1 MATSA
6 PLAPVPD
13 AGLGTRDRV
22 LDAVRAIALVVVVM
36 GHSLQWDTSTG
47 SPTAVL
53 EQRDAD
59 VGAYLRRGLV
69 RLSTPGLV
77 YVTLWTVL
85 LLPLTPLS
93 ALVGFAG
100 RFLAELVWFLAVYAT
115 ATLAVPWTIRWTRR
129 PWLTIGLW
137 FAAVGAAD
145 LVRWNVWAPLGWLN
159 LVLVWGLVHQV
170 GYHLPALQEA
180 QRAWLVAGG
189 VTAVA
194 TAVGLGV
201 LGPNSSSMVS
211 FGGDPEPSNLAPPTL
226 VVALVGLGQ
235 VLLLAA
241 LWPWLARRLAAD
253 RTYRAVG
260 AVGAVGARSIGIYLW
275 HIPVVALV
283 AGAAWGVDFR
293 AEPLGA
299 VWWLAHVSGLAA
311 ILSVA
316 WAVAGPA
323 AVVDRRAR
331 AWAARRR
338 SRTRVVRPRGP
349 RRAEALGGRWRR
361 RARPDVTP
369 GPTCR
374 ATWHEPPGGSDR
386 GRCRA
391 NPGRTRPRTPR
402 PGRAGARSPTSGG
415 PPPQTIHREAPRAPV
430 LHRPPLLPW
439 RSAWPRAAPPPQ
451 PASGGRRARHGAG
464 RAARGPRRPRTRP
477 PSPPAPTRRAG
488 RCRSPRRPT

>member
-1 MATSA
+1 MGSPS
-6 PLAPVPD
+6 PLAPAPD

-22 LDAVRAIALVVVVM
+22 LDAVRAAALVVVVM

-53 EQRDAD
+53 EQRPGLVWVTWVAQVLPLFFAAGAVTNAISWRRDPD
-59 VGAYLRRGLV
+59 VGAYLRRRLV

-77 YVTLWTVL
+77 YATLWTVL

-93 ALVGFAG
+93 TSVGFAG

-129 PWLTIGLW
+129 PWFTIGLW
-137 FAAVGAAD
+137 FAAVGAVD
-145 LVRWNVWAPLGWLN
+145 LLRWNVWAPLGWLN

-180 QRAWLVAGG
+180 RRAWLVAGG
-189 VTAVA
+189 VVAVA
-194 TAVGLGV
+194 AAIGLGV
-201 LGPNSSSMVS
+201 LGPYSSSMVS

-226 VVALVGLGQ
+226 VVALFGLGQ

-241 LWPWLARRLAAD
+241 LWPWLARRLTVD

-260 AVGAVGARSIGIYLW
+260 ALGVRSIGIYLW

-283 AGAAWGVDFR
+283 AGAAWVLDFR

-299 VWWLAHVSGLAA
+299 VWWLAHVSGLAV

-323 AVVDRRAR
+323 AVVDHRAR
-331 AWAARRR
+331 EWAARRR
-338 SRTRVVRPRGP
+338 SWTRAVVPFAVVVP
-349 RRAEALGGRWRR
+349 VVLCNIS
-361 RARPDVTP
+361 VT
-369 GPTCR
+369 GFG
-374 ATWHEPPGGSDR
+374 TW
-386 GRCRA
+386 
-391 NPGRTRPRTPR
+391 
-402 PGRAGARSPTSGG
+402 
-415 PPPQTIHREAPRAPV
+415 
-430 LHRPPLLPW
+430 W
-439 RSAWPRAAPPPQ
+439 
-451 PASGGRRARHGAG
+451 GAG
-464 RAARGPRRPRTRP
+464 MLGLPSSSVLNLAVLALAWFALAARGEPR
-477 PSPPAPTRRAG
+477 PSGAVPGLA
-488 RCRSPRRPT
+488 